1 MTSLKCLWYY
11 GDQFFSPTHLANK
24 YGHKEIVHNKSLG
37 GMTVVKVKEE
47 HGP

>member
-1 MTSLKCLWYY
+1 MPVVLRRPVFL
-11 GDQFFSPTHLANK
+11 PTHLANK

-47 HGP
+47 HCP